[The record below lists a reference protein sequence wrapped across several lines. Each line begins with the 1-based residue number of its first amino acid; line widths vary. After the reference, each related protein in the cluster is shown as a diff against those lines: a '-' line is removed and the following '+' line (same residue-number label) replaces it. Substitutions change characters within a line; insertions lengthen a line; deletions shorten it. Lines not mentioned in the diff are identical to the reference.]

1 MFSVFSCVKRKKA
14 DKSQCLLKT
23 EGGNTSITSTHS
35 FLDMLIDSAGI

>member
-23 EGGNTSITSTHS
+23 GWGNTSTHS
-35 FLDMLIDSAGI
+35 FLDMLMDSTGIS